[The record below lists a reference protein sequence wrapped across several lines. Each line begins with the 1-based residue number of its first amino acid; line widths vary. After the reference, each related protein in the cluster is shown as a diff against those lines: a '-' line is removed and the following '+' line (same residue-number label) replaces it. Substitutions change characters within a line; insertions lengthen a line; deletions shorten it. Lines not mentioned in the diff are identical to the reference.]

1 MKTVKHLDCT
11 LRDGGYYNN
20 WDFKDD
26 LIKQYLQVL
35 DSINVNNCEIG
46 FRFYNNKGF
55 KGSCAFSSEEF
66 LCSLKIPK
74 NIKIS
79 IMINA
84 NEIIENGELIIDRLQ
99 QLVPLKSKSITI
111 GERGNAFQYCEVVYI
126 SYISF
131 TSIDSLLYIKAS
143 PANQDDS

>member
-1 MKTVKHLDCT
+1 MKAVKHLDCS

-26 LIKQYLQVL
+26 LINQYLQVL
-35 DSINVNNCEIG
+35 ESIKVDYCEIG

-66 LCSLKIPK
+66 LSSLKIPK
-74 NIKIS
+74 DLKIA

-84 NEIIENGELIIDRLQ
+84 NEII
-99 QLVPLKSKSITI
+99 
-111 GERGNAFQYCEVVYI
+111 
-126 SYISF
+126 
-131 TSIDSLLYIKAS
+131 
-143 PANQDDS
+143 